1 MHKQSGWT
9 LIELMIVGAI
19 FGILLAAFAGSN
31 TRGKGKT
38 YYNDGSYCQA
48 GYKWVTDSAG
58 NGHQVFGEN
67 GPVKCN

>member
-9 LIELMIVGAI
+9 LIELAIALAI
-19 FGILLAAFAGSN
+19 FGILLALVAGFSN
-31 TRGKGKT
+31 RGKT